1 MAQVRKPEMRRRI
14 EQAALE
20 QFAERGYAGASI
32 ASIAAAAGT
41 APANV
46 YRYVADKADLFAQVV
61 PHALVERHDELLD
74 RRIASLG
81 AAAGAGAGT
90 GTGRRAC
97 ACSRRST
104 RSVARADRDARARC
118 AGSEPRTGT
127 GTGSSA
133 ASGSATHAGTCAGTG
148 ASQGRTQGA
157 AARGRRRH
165 HGLRCRQRVAR
176 WRCRTWRCWAVGL
189 PAVRTASQG
198 RCPDRHDA
206 NAGASRSHG
215 ES

>member
-81 AAAGAGAGT
+81 AAAGAGAGAQRRDPAGSLGPASELLAFWVEHRLQVVILLDRAE
-90 GTGRRAC
+90 GTPLADEPRRFVGRLTDHLERRAG
-97 ACSRRST
+97 ALDPVRRRLVELVFDNTRRAIATILAST
-104 RSVARADRDARARC
+104 GDPAELRLLIEGFWSYQVPGLD
-118 AGSEPRTGT
+118 GLVGWQPRT
-127 GTGSSA
+127 
-133 ASGSATHAGTCAGTG
+133 
-148 ASQGRTQGA
+148 
-157 AARGRRRH
+157 
-165 HGLRCRQRVAR
+165 
-176 WRCRTWRCWAVGL
+176 
-189 PAVRTASQG
+189 
-198 RCPDRHDA
+198 
-206 NAGASRSHG
+206 
-215 ES
+215 